1 MVKIEKIFL
10 RISIMSR
17 LIDDEP
23 LFTQDENRLAI
34 LPIKFPEIWRFYKR
48 LQSNTWTAEEITFK
62 DDIAQIKNGEVKK
75 EILDVVEFILGFFS
89 GADKIVNENLAKNFL
104 DTIKVMEA
112 EFFYGQ
118 QIQNE
123 NVHNETYSITIDTY
137 YKDEP
142 ERKHKILNAVQT
154 MPCIKKLFNWAQK
167 WVHRTSDDELRENP
181 ILRDYE
187 RDGVGYEELEDL
199 AYIWSKA
206 KLLVAFACVE
216 GILFSAAFCILFW
229 IKEQGIL
236 PGLTFSNELI
246 SVDEGVHRD
255 FACHL
260 YRMINNKP
268 PTEQIEEIIRDAVE
282 FEKEFVKEM
291 LTINLVG
298 MNAVDMTQYVQFTA
312 DSLSRELGNEA
323 IYGTKNPFP
332 FMDKIS
338 FNGITNFFEKR
349 VAEYSLSG
357 FEDGHDEDIAL
368 DEDY

>member
-1 MVKIEKIFL
+1 MTTSV
-10 RISIMSR
+10 R
-17 LIDDEP
+17 LIDNEP
-23 LFTQDENRLAI
+23 LFKEDADRLAI
-34 LPIKFPEIWRFYKR
+34 LPIRFPEIWRFYKR

-62 DDIAQIKNGEVKK
+62 DDISQIKNGDVK
-75 EILDVVEFILGFFS
+75 EDILNVVEFILGFFS

-104 DTIKVMEA
+104 DTVKIMEA

-123 NVHNETYSITIDTY
+123 NVHNETYSVTIDTY
-137 YKDEP
+137 YKDDP

-154 MPCIKKLFNWAQK
+154 MPCIQKLFKWAQK
-167 WVHRTSDDELRENP
+167 WVHRTAEDELRENA
-181 ILRDYE
+181 ILQDYE

-199 AYIWSKA
+199 AYIWSKG

-246 SVDEGVHRD
+246 SVDEGMHRD
-255 FACHL
+255 FACLL

-268 PTEQIEEIIRDAVE
+268 PAEQIEEIIREAVE

-291 LTINLVG
+291 LAKNLTG
-298 MNAVDMTQYVQFTA
+298 MNAVDMAQYVEFTA
-312 DSLSRELGNEA
+312 DSLSKELGYES
-323 IYGTKNPFP
+323 IYSVKNPFP

-357 FEDGHDEDIAL
+357 FEEGNDDEL
-368 DEDY
+368 DLNDDY